1 MMSKKPLFV
10 ANTCFEFAGII
21 ISSFLQ
27 DSIAAFVFILISLRY
42 WNVLT
47 YYHIV
52 VQQFSKFSHNL
63 IVQEHLFM
71 IRME

>member
-27 DSIAAFVFILISLRY
+27 DSIAAFVSYSHFIGILEHIDLLS
-42 WNVLT
+42 
-47 YYHIV
+47 YYSSAVI
-52 VQQFSKFSHNL
+52 
-63 IVQEHLFM
+63 
-71 IRME
+71 